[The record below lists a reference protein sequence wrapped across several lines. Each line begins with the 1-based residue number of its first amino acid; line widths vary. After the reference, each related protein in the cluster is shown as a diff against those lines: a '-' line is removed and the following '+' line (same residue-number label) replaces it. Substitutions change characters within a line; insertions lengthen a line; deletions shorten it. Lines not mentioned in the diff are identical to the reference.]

1 MPVWHRYQYFQSK
14 KDSLQI
20 LSKQHLTR
28 IVVTKK
34 KNQTKIRP
42 MTVMTRAATPLLPQL
57 MMSSTEPPHP
67 QIQNQPM
74 PIQQEQLQA
83 VKGINLQAV
92 KEINL
97 QVVKGINLQVVKG
110 INLQVVKGINL
121 QVVKGINLQTVVR
134 INLQT
139 MERNNPQKTKQT
151 IKSHQMH
158 LHPLQKQKIKIPQ
171 HLGQALMLK
180 IPKAATL
187 RRMKIKLSSRTLLHQ
202 PRQKLMRLRKI

>member
-42 MTVMTRAATPLLPQL
+42 MTVMTRAATPPLPQL

-92 KEINL
+92 KE
-97 QVVKGINLQVVKG
+97 